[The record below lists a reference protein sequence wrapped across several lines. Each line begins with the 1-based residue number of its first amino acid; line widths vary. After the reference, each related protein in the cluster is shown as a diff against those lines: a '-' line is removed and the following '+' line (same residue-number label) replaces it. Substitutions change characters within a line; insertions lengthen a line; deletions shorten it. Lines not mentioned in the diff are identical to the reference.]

1 MTFQEA
7 DVTRNKILLLSFFV
21 VVFLAG
27 LGVIISNKSISFSDF
42 LGSLKGLNPRVMSL
56 IALPLLAVLFVLGAY
71 LRKKNEERKW
81 KQALLKT
88 RAKKQNWRKPG
99 KLQTERVQTGL
110 YMCKRPAGKDEFW
123 DSQYLQQ
130 LAI

>member
-7 DVTRNKILLLSFFV
+7 DVNRNKILLLSFFI

-27 LGVIISNKSISFSDF
+27 LGVIISNESISFGDF
-42 LGSLKGLNPRVMSL
+42 LGSLKELNPRVMSL
-56 IALPLLAVLFVLGAY
+56 IALPLLAALFVLGAY

-88 RAKKQNWRKPG
+88 RAKKQ
-99 KLQTERVQTGL
+99 T
-110 YMCKRPAGKDEFW
+110 
-123 DSQYLQQ
+123 
-130 LAI
+130 